1 MEMPQDDGS
10 IRRNALQRLRDS
22 FANQMLDAEALQSSM
37 ERDNPMLAQ
46 IREGAV
52 SGGVMPIGSLSS
64 AVKGGTQGLANAVK
78 GTVERANTGFG
89 GIVNAPAKVLEQ
101 TASLPKPA
109 RIDPRQLLKIYDR
122 FK

>member
-1 MEMPQDDGS
+1 MEIPQDDGS

-22 FANQMLDAEALQSSM
+22 FANKMLDAEALQSTM

-52 SGGVMPIGSLSS
+52 SGGVMPISGLGS
-64 AVKGGTQGLANAVK
+64 AVAGATEGLANAVGGK
-78 GTVERANTGFG
+78 VIRSNTGFG